1 MDKCNRV
8 VLLCQEQLT
17 TPCGVSSVKS
27 LIKPNPHVTELIID
41 IVFIRVKENPL
52 NQKADLT
59 IKTPNLLNCNT

>member
-1 MDKCNRV
+1 MQSGCLIVSRAINNP
-8 VLLCQEQLT
+8 LW
-17 TPCGVSSVKS
+17 CGVSSVKS